1 MTRTTDFYNGAW
13 DIETDVLIVGSG
25 GAGLVT
31 AIEAHDAGAR
41 VLVLEKMPR
50 LGGVTILA
58 GGGIK
63 AVREVEPAI
72 QYLTRTQGGR
82 VADDLIEAFAEGLA
96 AIPAQLRELAT
107 VNGAS

>member
-1 MTRTTDFYNGAW
+1 MSHQRIDW
-13 DIETDVLIVGSG
+13 DLETDVIVVGAG

-31 AIEAHDAGAR
+31 AIDAHDAGAE

-50 LGGVTILA
+50 IGGITILA

-72 QYLTRTQGGR
+72 AYLTRTQA
-82 VADDLIEAFAEGLA
+82 VASVTI
-96 AIPAQLRELAT
+96 
-107 VNGAS
+107 